1 MVSAREGVAER
12 VTVTADDA
20 TLPAVEGIVAILHAE
35 GFVVERRVF
44 VRAAAEEPRR
54 VVLLAL
60 ERPLP
65 ALVALVAPPAALP
78 GLGAAFAAAL
88 YPDGEAHATGAV
100 ATLQFKGVGAF
111 ASVTVGSG
119 AEMADALLL
128 LAGRVRA
135 VSWWTRPADGGERR
149 IAYLGRRWY
158 VE

>member
-1 MVSAREGVAER
+1 VSAGEGVAER
-12 VTVTADDA
+12 VTLTADDT
-20 TLPAVEGIVAILHAE
+20 TLPAVEDIATILCAQ

-78 GLGAAFAAAL
+78 GLGAARAAAL
-88 YPDGEAHATGAV
+88 YPDEEAHARAAV
-100 ATLQFKGVGAF
+100 ATLQCKGLGAF
-111 ASVTVGSG
+111 ASLTVGSG
-119 AEMADALLL
+119 SELADALLL

-135 VSWWTRPADGGERR
+135 VSWWARPADGGERR
-149 IAYLGRRWY
+149 VAYVGGQWY

>member
-1 MVSAREGVAER
+1 VSVGEGAAER
-12 VTVTADDA
+12 VTLTTDDA
-20 TLPAVEGIVAILHAE
+20 TVPAVEGIVAILHAQ
-35 GFVVERRVF
+35 GFVVEQRVF

-78 GLGAAFAAAL
+78 GLGAALAAAL

-100 ATLQFKGVGAF
+100 ATLQFKGVGAV

-119 AEMADALLL
+119 AELADALLL
-128 LAGRVRA
+128 LAGRVRV

-149 IAYLGRRWY
+149 IAYVGHRWY